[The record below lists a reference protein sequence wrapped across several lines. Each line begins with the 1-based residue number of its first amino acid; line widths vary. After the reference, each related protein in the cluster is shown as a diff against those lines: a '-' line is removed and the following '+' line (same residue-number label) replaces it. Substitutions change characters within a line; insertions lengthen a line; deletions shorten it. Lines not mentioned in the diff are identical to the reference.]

1 MGNTFINSQAILYVR
16 EYGIYMLL
24 GILFSIPLGKVLQ
37 KYRNNKGFKIIY
49 GVATIL
55 IFYVCLSYIIKGTY
69 NPFIYFNF

>member
-1 MGNTFINSQAILYVR
+1 MGNTFINPQAILYVR